1 MTNPSAVSWDS
12 DGTSF
17 TVFDSERLAKQEFQK
32 YFKHVNYNSFVRNL
46 NSYGFKKVRLE
57 TKDINATMCH
67 RYSHESFIKNNK
79 QLLRR
84 IKSKRRKRKYAGNPV
99 HLNNKVQSKNSSY
112 ISLQK
117 ENMIF
122 ELANE
127 TLRQEIVR
135 LKAEIVEVRNT
146 IQENNRKSIAP
157 ESISKE
163 QSSNFFTQVNLKLE
177 PQPLEYD
184 FLEPFCNNK

>member
-1 MTNPSAVSWDS
+1 M
-12 DGTSF
+12 
-17 TVFDSERLAKQEFQK
+17 K
-32 YFKHVNYNSFVRNL
+32 NL
-46 NSYGFKKVRLE
+46 NF
-57 TKDINATMCH
+57 
-67 RYSHESFIKNNK
+67 
-79 QLLRR
+79 Q
-84 IKSKRRKRKYAGNPV
+84 
-99 HLNNKVQSKNSSY
+99 
-112 ISLQK
+112 